1 MSEDQFT
8 KLFKYMEKRF
18 DAVDEQFANV
28 RKDQIDIKGAIGEL
42 SAQVRDYHNEMTI
55 GFHQLDKLKEA
66 ILQIAQETGVQLKVE
81 L

>member
-18 DAVDEQFANV
+18 DAVDDQFENI

-42 SAQVRDYHNEMTI
+42 SALVRDYHNKMTI
-55 GFHQLDKLKEA
+55 GSS
-66 ILQIAQETGVQLKVE
+66 T
-81 L
+81 

>member
-18 DAVDEQFANV
+18 DAVDEQFENI

-42 SAQVRDYHNEMTI
+42 SAQVRDYHNEMSI

-66 ILQIAQETGVQLKVE
+66 ILQIAQETGVRLKVE